1 MELVERYILA
11 GISVIML
18 YLMAAEP
25 QYFYA
30 WGVAIPSW
38 VGVFACLVFGWY
50 DHVNRFLEAED
61 RLAYFG
67 TCWII
72 WPLMFVVFGLTNED
86 PTYWYYPTM
95 LVVYDI
101 WFTIWK
107 GDYYAKPEMHT
118 GRD

>member
-18 YLMAAEP
+18 YLMAAQP
-25 QYFYA
+25 QYFYV

-50 DHVNRFLEAED
+50 DHVNRFLDYEN
-61 RLAYFG
+61 RLVYFG
-67 TCWII
+67 I
-72 WPLMFVVFGLTNED
+72 
-86 PTYWYYPTM
+86 YWFWWLVMYLAAGETDTSFFMYMPM

-101 WFTIWK
+101 WFTIWE
-107 GDYYAKPEMHT
+107 GDYYADPAAHFE
-118 GRD
+118 RS